1 MIVFKNKD
9 GFTLIEVLLAL
20 AIIGLVLGPIFASQT
35 LISQSSRRVTNL
47 FSQLFSAKKMLLETG
62 TTLDPAQAI
71 PVKIEKKINKPDT
84 VLTYQLK
91 KIPDNSALKNFKNVF
106 VESVSWPTKTKTKKS
121 QQLVTFVYRPEPTHE

>member
-62 TTLDPAQAI
+62 TTLDPAQSNTSQNR
-71 PVKIEKKINKPDT
+71 EKNK
-84 VLTYQLK
+84 
-91 KIPDNSALKNFKNVF
+91 
-106 VESVSWPTKTKTKKS
+106 
-121 QQLVTFVYRPEPTHE
+121 